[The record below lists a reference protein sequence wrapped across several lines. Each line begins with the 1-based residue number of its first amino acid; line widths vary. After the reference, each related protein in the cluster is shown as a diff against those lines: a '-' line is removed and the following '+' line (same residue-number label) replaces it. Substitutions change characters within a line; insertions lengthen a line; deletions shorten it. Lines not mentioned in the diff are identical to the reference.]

1 MKTDIQAEKLS
12 IIQQLLNVDGELL
25 LEAAQKLLDYGL
37 KKGAR
42 SEEQLKDF
50 WDELTEAQKAQI
62 ELSRKQLREGK
73 GLPHEEVME
82 AFRKKYKLSV
92 R

>member
-1 MKTDIQAEKLS
+1 MKTDIQAEKLN
-12 IIQQLLNVDGELL
+12 IIQQLLNVDDELL
-25 LEAAQKLLDYGL
+25 LEAIQKLLDYGL

-42 SEEQLKDF
+42 SEGQLKDF

-73 GLPHEEVME
+73 GLPHE
-82 AFRKKYKLSV
+82 
-92 R
+92 